1 MPRRRVPRG
10 LLLLAALLPG
20 ALPVAG
26 ASAPQPLRPVTPVPG
41 PPAAA
46 GGPPLRVA
54 GSTPPWVGGA
64 SFRELPRADAF
75 HELYAGRADLV
86 LGTLPPPPPPGGT
99 DRPLSVAVGVYPVSV
114 AYRLP
119 GVGLRLD
126 LTLLCRLLAGEI
138 HLWNDPALRAL
149 NPAATLPAL
158 PVLVSARV
166 APNGVSFA
174 VAGACVKAGV
184 WPAAWLKSNWVA
196 GAVFTRATLGAQHSD
211 LNIPGALALFG
222 PKDVPPGAQL
232 ALLRTPGGGY
242 LSPRDPSPNPLGL
255 SGPRL
260 PGAPPLLPRPFG
272 ALHLADSVGAY
283 PLRGLVW
290 ASLLPEQRYRGR
302 TQGRALRLL
311 ELVSALRSASGS
323 VSGFVGLP
331 PQSWT
336 PLELSYGGGPL
347 SGKR

>member
-26 ASAPQPLRPVTPVPG
+26 ASAPQSLRPGSPVPG
-41 PPAAA
+41 ASPDPALL
-46 GGPPLRVA
+46 PPLRVV
-54 GSTPPWVGGA
+54 GSTPPWAGGA
-64 SFRELPRADAF
+64 SFRELPTEDAF

-99 DRPLSVAVGVYPVSV
+99 DRPLSVAVGVYPIGV

-149 NPAATLPAL
+149 NPGATLPAL

-166 APNGVSFA
+166 APNGVSLA

-211 LNIPGALALFG
+211 L
-222 PKDVPPGAQL
+222 
-232 ALLRTPGGGY
+232 
-242 LSPRDPSPNPLGL
+242 
-255 SGPRL
+255 
-260 PGAPPLLPRPFG
+260 
-272 ALHLADSVGAY
+272 
-283 PLRGLVW
+283 
-290 ASLLPEQRYRGR
+290 
-302 TQGRALRLL
+302 
-311 ELVSALRSASGS
+311 
-323 VSGFVGLP
+323 
-331 PQSWT
+331 
-336 PLELSYGGGPL
+336 
-347 SGKR
+347 